1 MNIYLYET
9 RTSALK
15 LEPLCST
22 RPIFDLKCGAF
33 SVLERIKK
41 IFPNDSITVF
51 IRNELKGLIDEKNK
65 ININPEIVKD
75 GLWLN
80 SNIIWNQSLIEKFKN
95 KHNVFSIKDIN
106 VGFYLSEKKG
116 NQWILKGG
124 PVEILFS
131 NFDSNLKKISISKNE
146 CIEYLWD
153 CIYNNSHMLV
163 SDTRYFKMGSINC
176 SYEEKFFLIN
186 EKNIVIPKSAII
198 RTGAILDAKSGPVII
213 SENVMIEPGAYL
225 EGPLF
230 IGEGV
235 TIKACSKILKGSYI
249 GPGCKVGGEI
259 IETIFQGWSNK
270 QHDGFLGHSYIGEW
284 VNLGAGTNNSDL
296 KNNYST
302 VKIFI
307 NNKEFDSKQLFIGL
321 FMGDHSKSAIA
332 TKFNTGTIV
341 GVGSNIIFSS
351 FPPKNLKPFS
361 WYNDINIVKHDFKKF
376 VETAKRTKLRRNKF
390 FSKSEEKVFY
400 NIFKQNEIDVD

>member
-9 RTSALK
+9 RISTLK

-22 RPIFDLKCGAF
+22 RPVFDLKCGAF
-33 SVLERIKK
+33 SILERVKK
-41 IFPNDSITVF
+41 IFPNDKIAVF
-51 IRNELKGLIDEKNK
+51 VRKELKELLVEKNK
-65 ININPEIVKD
+65 ININPKIVED

-80 SNIIWNQSLIEKFKN
+80 SNIIWNQALIEKFKN
-95 KHNVFSIKDIN
+95 KQNVFSINNNN

-116 NQWILKGG
+116 NQWISKGG
-124 PVEILFS
+124 PVESEFL

-146 CIEYLWD
+146 FIVYLWD
-153 CIYNNSHMLV
+153 CINNNSNMLL
-163 SDTRYFKMGSINC
+163 SDTKYFKMGSINC
-176 SYEEKFFLIN
+176 SFDEKFFLIN
-186 EKNIVIPKSAII
+186 KKNIFIPKSSTI
-198 RTGAILDAKSGPVII
+198 RTSVILDAKSGPIII

-235 TIKACSKILKGSYI
+235 TIKACSKILKDSYI

-302 VKIFI
+302 VKVFI

-321 FMGDHSKSAIA
+321 FMGDHSKSGIC
-332 TKFNTGTIV
+332 TKFNSGTIV

-361 WYNDINIVKHDFKKF
+361 WCNDINFVKHDFKKF